1 MDPRI
6 PSIHALTEPPK
17 SAKFTPHALGS
28 EMESPP
34 KEPIR
39 LIVPFHAARKA
50 HTLFDLCH
58 NKTKKT
64 CIEKVTQSIGR

>member
-1 MDPRI
+1 MRWV
-6 PSIHALTEPPK
+6 LK
-17 SAKFTPHALGS
+17 WKV
-28 EMESPP
+28 PP

-64 CIEKVTQSIGR
+64 CIEKVPQGIGM